1 MIRESWESSHPACR
15 NTVEHMRKQIESVG
29 GMAPTDRG
37 LYDRWIASELTSQM
51 LVATIKHEYGL
62 ELTL

>member
-1 MIRESWESSHPACR
+1 
-15 NTVEHMRKQIESVG
+15 VEHMRKQIESVG